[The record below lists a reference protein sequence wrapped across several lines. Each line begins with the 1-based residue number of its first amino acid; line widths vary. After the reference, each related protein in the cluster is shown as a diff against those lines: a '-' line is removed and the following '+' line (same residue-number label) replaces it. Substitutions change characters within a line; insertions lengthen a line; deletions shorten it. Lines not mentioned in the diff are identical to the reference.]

1 MKTELDS
8 LMQSRQL
15 DAVLV
20 LGSGQH
26 NPPMVYLTGGAHF
39 SQALL
44 VKKRGSDP
52 VLFCRSMERDEAAK
66 SGLHLRNIEDYPF
79 DKFLHQH
86 QGNAIA
92 ATAEFYSC
100 MLAEAGV
107 TRGRIAVYGQM
118 DSGQSY
124 AILSALQTALPEITL
139 VGELGDTLM
148 LTAMATKEKDE
159 IERIRRMGQITTQVV
174 GKTADFLSS
183 QHAKNHTLVGKD
195 NEPITIGKVK
205 KLIKLWLA
213 ELGADSPHGLI
224 FAQGR
229 DAGVPHSTGNDL
241 ALLKMGETI
250 VFDIYPCEPGGG
262 YFYDLTRT
270 WCLGYASD
278 QVLALYEDVHTVYT
292 KIMDE
297 LEAGA
302 HCARYQE
309 RTCQLFQDMG
319 HPTIKENP
327 ATQNGYVHGLGH
339 GVGLNLHERPFFRLT
354 SDQNERLDPNVVVTV
369 EPGLYYP
376 ERRMGVR
383 LEDTVWMRPDGQ
395 KEILAPYSLDLILP
409 LRK

>member
-1 MKTELDS
+1 MKNEIDS

-15 DAVLV
+15 DALLV

-39 SQALL
+39 SQAVL
-44 VKKRGSDP
+44 VKKRGSAP
-52 VLFCRSMERDEAAK
+52 LLYCRSMERDEAAK
-66 SGLHLRNIEDYPF
+66 SGLTIQNMDNYPYDQILRQ
-79 DKFLHQH
+79 QH
-86 QGNAIA
+86 GDAVA
-92 ATAEFYSC
+92 ATAELYSR
-100 MLAEAGV
+100 MLTEAGV
-107 TRGRIAVYGQM
+107 TQGRMVVYGQM
-118 DSGQSY
+118 DSGQSF
-124 AILSALQTALPEITL
+124 AVLSALQNALPEITL
-139 VGELGDTLM
+139 VGEMGDTIM
-148 LTAMATKEKDE
+148 LAAMATKEKDE
-159 IERIRRMGQITTQVV
+159 IDRIRRMGHITTQVV
-174 GKTADFLSS
+174 GQTADFLSS
-183 QHAKNHTLVGKD
+183 QGVKDDTLVDKD
-195 NEPITIGKVK
+195 GEPVTIGRVK
-205 KLIKLWLA
+205 KLINLWLA
-213 ELGADSPHGLI
+213 ELGVDSPHGMI

-229 DAGVPHSTGNDL
+229 DAGVPHSTGNDQS
-241 ALLKMGETI
+241 ALKLGETI

-262 YFYDLTRT
+262 YFYDFTRT
-270 WCLGYASD
+270 WCLGHASD

-297 LEAGA
+297 LEVGA

-309 RTCQLFQDMG
+309 RTCQLFREMG

-395 KEILAPYSLDLILP
+395 KEILAPYPLDLILP

>member
-1 MKTELDS
+1 MKTDLDA

-15 DAVLV
+15 DALLI

-39 SQALL
+39 SQAVL
-44 VKKRGSDP
+44 VKKQGADP

-66 SGLHLRNIEDYPF
+66 SGLPLRSMEDYPF
-79 DKFLHQH
+79 DKFLRQH
-86 QGNAIA
+86 QGNPIA
-92 ATAEFYSC
+92 ATAEFYGC

-124 AILSALQTALPEITL
+124 AILSALQTVLPEITL

-159 IERIRRMGQITTQVV
+159 IERIRRIGQITTQVV
-174 GKTADFLSS
+174 GQTVDFLSS
-183 QHAKNHTLVGKD
+183 QRAKDQTLVDKD
-195 NEPITIGKVK
+195 GAPVTIGRVK
-205 KLIKLWLA
+205 KLINLWLA
-213 ELGADSPHGLI
+213 ELGVDSPHGMI

-229 DAGVPHSTGNDL
+229 DAGVPHSTGNNL
-241 ALLKMGETI
+241 AALKLGETI

-278 QVLALYEDVHTVYT
+278 QILALYEDVYT
-292 KIMDE
+292 TFQTILHE
-297 LEAGA
+297 LEMGA
-302 HCARYQE
+302 HCAKYQK
-309 RTCQLFQDMG
+309 RTCQLFQEKG
-319 HPTIKENP
+319 HPTVMDNP
-327 ATQNGYVHGLGH
+327 ATQQGFVHGLGH

-354 SDQNERLDPNVVVTV
+354 SDNNERLEPNVVVTI

-376 ERRMGVR
+376 DRQMGVR

-395 KEILAPYSLDLILP
+395 KEILAPYPLDLVLP

>member
-1 MKTELDS
+1 MKTDLDA

-15 DAVLV
+15 DALLI

-39 SQALL
+39 SQAVL
-44 VKKRGSDP
+44 VKKQGADP

-66 SGLHLRNIEDYPF
+66 SGLPLRSMEDYPF
-79 DKFLHQH
+79 DKFLRQH

-92 ATAEFYSC
+92 ATAEFYSR

-124 AILSALQTALPEITL
+124 AILSALQTVLPEITL

-159 IERIRRMGQITTQVV
+159 IERIRRIGQITTQVV
-174 GKTADFLSS
+174 GQTADFLSS
-183 QHAKNHTLVGKD
+183 QRAKDQTLVDKD
-195 NEPITIGKVK
+195 GEPVTIGRVK
-205 KLIKLWLA
+205 KLINLWLA
-213 ELGADSPHGLI
+213 ELGVDSPHGMI

-229 DAGVPHSTGNDL
+229 DAGVPHSTGNNMA
-241 ALLKMGETI
+241 ALKLGETI

-278 QVLALYEDVHTVYT
+278 QVLALYEDVYT
-292 KIMDE
+292 TFQTILHE
-297 LEAGA
+297 LEMGA
-302 HCARYQE
+302 HCAKYQQ
-309 RTCQLFQDMG
+309 RTCQLFQEKG
-319 HPTIKENP
+319 HPTVMDHP
-327 ATQNGYVHGLGH
+327 ATQEGFVHGLGH

-354 SDQNERLDPNVVVTV
+354 SDNNERLDPNVVITV

-376 ERRMGVR
+376 DRQMGVR

-395 KEILAPYSLDLILP
+395 KEILAPYPLDLVLP